1 LGAGF
6 KSHLKIVV
14 KLLRLNHVSVVA
26 VTGFELGVDDF
37 IIAGQSGEAFMAGFL
52 AGDADATLT
61 QDGTDLVLR
70 LDRGLTLTFD
80 DTDLGDFVAEYNAF
94 AIA

>member
-1 LGAGF
+1 M
-6 KSHLKIVV
+6 
-14 KLLRLNHVSVVA
+14 
-26 VTGFELGVDDF
+26 VTVTDFELGVDDF